1 MTDESTRY
9 RAAIAAAF
17 PDLSI
22 RSCHFLAAGW
32 DNSVWEVNDD
42 LVFRF
47 PQRAEVAGWLR
58 TEIAL
63 LPALA
68 PHLPVPIPQF
78 IHVAEASPT
87 YPYPFVGYLK
97 LPGVP
102 LNDLAATIIQPE
114 RLAVQI
120 GVFLTALHRFSIAQA
135 VASGVA
141 DASTEMWRAQ
151 YVAMRD
157 DIRTLYPRMTLAEQE
172 RTERLFAAYFDNPAH
187 FQFTPVLLHR
197 DFGSDHL
204 LLKPQTGDLAA
215 VIDWGDVSI
224 GDPAQDFCGLPAAW
238 LPTLLAHYGGAV
250 DATFTDCVAFYGA
263 LGPYHTLLFGL
274 HTGDESFI
282 ARGLKE
288 LRNTTEPTVPI
299 GQ

>member
-1 MTDESTRY
+1 MTEESARS

-17 PDLSI
+17 PDLAI
-22 RSCHFLAAGW
+22 RSCRFLAAGW
-32 DNSVWEVNDD
+32 DSSVWEVNGD

-68 PHLPVPIPQF
+68 PLLPVPTPQF
-78 IHVAEASPT
+78 IYVAEASRA
-87 YPYPFVGYLK
+87 YPYPFVGYHK

-102 LNDLAATIIQPE
+102 LSDMPTTIIQPK
-114 RLAVQI
+114 RLAAQI
-120 GVFLTALHRFSIAQA
+120 GVFLTALHRFPVTKA
-135 VASGVA
+135 VACGVA
-141 DASTEMWRAQ
+141 SATSEMWRTQ

-172 RTERLFAAYFDNPAH
+172 RTEHLFATYLDNPAH
-187 FQFTPVLLHR
+187 LRFTPVLLHR

-204 LLKPQTGDLAA
+204 LLDSQTGDLAA
-215 VIDWGDVSI
+215 VIDWSDLSI

-238 LPTLLAHYGGAV
+238 LPTLLAHYGGV
-250 DATFTDCVAFYGA
+250 IDATFTDRVAFYRA
-263 LGPYHTLLFGL
+263 LGPYHTLIFGL
-274 HTGDESFI
+274 HAGGEPFI
-282 ARGLKE
+282 VRGLAG
-288 LRNTTEPTVPI
+288 LRDTT
-299 GQ
+299 